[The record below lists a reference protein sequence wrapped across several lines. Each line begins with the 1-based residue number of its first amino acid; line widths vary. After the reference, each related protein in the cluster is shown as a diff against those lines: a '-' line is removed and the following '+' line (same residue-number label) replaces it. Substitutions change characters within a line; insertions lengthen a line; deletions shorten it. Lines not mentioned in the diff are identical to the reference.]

1 MKNLSLAPK
10 RLQWAKNLG
19 VLPNGPWLDVC
30 SGPGEYLKHMP
41 AGSMG
46 IDLRPI
52 PELNIHEWNF
62 DAQIP
67 AELQRKFSVVWCSN
81 VFEHVMDPHPF
92 LLRLKK
98 ALNPSDG
105 VLVVSCPQTLFDKN
119 LWHGAYHGDHVNFF
133 TIKTLVDT
141 LKFAGFEILWSGC
154 PSFPRIP
161 PKIGQ
166 LLGPLSPTIQVI
178 AKPIKNWSYP
188 AKALKK
194 LNGNGDFEWLDL
206 GTHYERE

>member
-30 SGPGEYLKHMP
+30 SGPGEYLKYMP

-105 VLVVSCPQTLFDKN
+105 VLVVSCPQTLFDKH

-194 LNGNGDFEWLDL
+194 LNSNGDFEWLDL

>member
-194 LNGNGDFEWLDL
+194 LNSNGDFEWLDL

>member
-1 MKNLSLAPK
+1 MSEITAPPK
-10 RLQWAKNLG
+10 RLLWAQNLG
-19 VLPNGPWLDVC
+19 ILPEGPWLDVC
-30 SGPGEYLKHMP
+30 AGPGEYLKHMP

-46 IDLRPI
+46 IDLRSI

-67 AELQRKFSVVWCSN
+67 VELQRKFSVVWCSN

-98 ALNPSDG
+98 ALNPNDG
-105 VLVVSCPQTLFDKN
+105 VLVVSCPQTLFDKH

-141 LKFAGFEILWSGC
+141 LKFAGLEILWSGC

-161 PKIGQ
+161 PKIGK

-178 AKPIKNWSYP
+178 AKPIKDWSYP

-194 LNGNGDFEWLDL
+194 LNSNGDFEWLDL

>member
-1 MKNLSLAPK
+1 MQNLTLAPK
-10 RLQWAKNLG
+10 RLEWAKNLG
-19 VLPNGPWLDVC
+19 VLPKGPWLDVC

-41 AGSMG
+41 DGSMG

-52 PELNIHEWNF
+52 PELNIHKWNF

-67 AELQRKFSVVWCSN
+67 ADLQGKFSVVWCSN
-81 VFEHVMDPHPF
+81 VIEHVMDPHPF

-98 ALNPSDG
+98 ALNPSQG
-105 VLVVSCPQTLFDKN
+105 VLVVSCPQTLFDKH

-141 LKFAGFEILWSGC
+141 LRFAGFEILWSGC
-154 PSFPRIP
+154 PSFPRLP
-161 PKIGQ
+161 PTIGKF
-166 LLGPLSPTIQVI
+166 LGPISPTIQVI

-194 LNGNGDFEWLDL
+194 LNTNGDIEWLDL
-206 GTHYERE
+206 GTHYEHE

>member
-105 VLVVSCPQTLFDKN
+105 VLVVSCPQTLFDKH

-194 LNGNGDFEWLDL
+194 LNSNGDFEWLDL

>member
-141 LKFAGFEILWSGC
+141 LRFAGFEILWSGC
-154 PSFPRIP
+154 PSFPRVP

-166 LLGPLSPTIQVI
+166 LLGPLSPNIQVI
-178 AKPIKNWSYP
+178 AKPIKNWAYP

-194 LNGNGDFEWLDL
+194 LNNNGDFEWLDL